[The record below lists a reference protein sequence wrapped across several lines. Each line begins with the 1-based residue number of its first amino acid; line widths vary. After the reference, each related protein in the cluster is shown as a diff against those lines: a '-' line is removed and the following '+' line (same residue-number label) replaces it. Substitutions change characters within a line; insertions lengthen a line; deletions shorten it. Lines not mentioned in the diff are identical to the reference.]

1 MKNDHN
7 LSPEEIRRA
16 LHEILHRTAR
26 AARADIERK
35 TIDGLTTGEI
45 LEECRRTI
53 DSVAQLLGETTW
65 TLCAMLL
72 TLRGVH
78 DGVAEAQNLVM
89 SEDGGRRFLDG
100 LEVYLERLFLLAGS
114 DHRLVEMARGLRHHP
129 ENLIKLAEE
138 VARIAPDD
146 DDDEEDDN
154 E

>member
-1 MKNDHN
+1 MRNDHS
-7 LSPEEIRRA
+7 LSPDEIRRA
-16 LHEILHRTAR
+16 LHELLHRTAR
-26 AARADIERK
+26 AARAETERK
-35 TIDGLTTGEI
+35 TIDGLTVEEVI
-45 LEECRRTI
+45 EECRKTI

-89 SEDGGRRFLDG
+89 SEDGGKRFLDG
-100 LEVYLERLFLLAGS
+100 LEVYLERLFLLSGS
-114 DHRLVEMARGLRHHP
+114 DHRLVEMARNLRHHP
-129 ENLIKLAEE
+129 ENLVQLAEE

>member
-1 MKNDHN
+1 MKNDHS
-7 LSPEEIRRA
+7 LSPDEIRRA
-16 LHEILHRTAR
+16 LREILHRTAR
-26 AARADIERK
+26 AARAETERK
-35 TIDGLTTGEI
+35 TIDGLTVEEVI
-45 LEECRRTI
+45 EECRKTI
-53 DSVAQLLGETTW
+53 DAVAQLLGETTW

-78 DGVAEAQNLVM
+78 DGVAEAQKLVM

-114 DHRLVEMARGLRHHP
+114 DHRLVEMARDLRHHP

-146 DDDEEDDN
+146 DDDDGE
-154 E
+154 

>member
-1 MKNDHN
+1 MRNDHN

-16 LHEILHRTAR
+16 LHELLHRTAR
-26 AARADIERK
+26 AARAETERK
-35 TIDGLTTGEI
+35 TIDGLTVEEVI
-45 LEECRRTI
+45 EECRRTI
-53 DSVAQLLGETTW
+53 DAVAQLLGETTW

-78 DGVAEAQNLVM
+78 DGVAEAQKLVM

-114 DHRLVEMARGLRHHP
+114 DHRLVEMARNLHDHP
-129 ENLIKLAEE
+129 ENLLELAEE

-146 DDDEEDDN
+146 DDDEE
-154 E
+154 